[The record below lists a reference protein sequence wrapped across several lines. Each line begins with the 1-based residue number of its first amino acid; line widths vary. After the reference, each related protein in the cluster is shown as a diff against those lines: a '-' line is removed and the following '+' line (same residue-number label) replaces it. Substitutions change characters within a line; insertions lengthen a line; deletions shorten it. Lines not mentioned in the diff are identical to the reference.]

1 MQLQLRPV
9 NDGRSMVLTDLAG
22 RALPGQTA
30 VAWTQGSPGQLG
42 EATVTFAINGKT
54 IQVVADPVE
63 TGDGTLPEAL
73 EAFARLSDANK
84 LRFIEAARPH
94 PLDRAFAKMGVALN
108 ALTEALKS

>member
-9 NDGRSMVLTDLAG
+9 YDGRSMVLTDLAG

-42 EATVTFAINGKT
+42 EATVTFAIDGKT
-54 IQVVADPVE
+54 IQVVADPIE
-63 TGDGTLPEAL
+63 TGHGTIPEAL
-73 EAFARLSDANK
+73 EAFGRLSDANK

-94 PLDRAFAKMGVALN
+94 PLDRAFAEMN
-108 ALTEALKS
+108 AALKTLADAFKS